1 MNEWEFCLYV
11 HIYYVHAVPMGL
23 KEVAASSGVNDVS
36 GIVWVL
42 EIKPWSYVQ
51 QVLLTKEPCLWPNFT
66 LLSE

>member
-1 MNEWEFCLYV
+1 
-11 HIYYVHAVPMGL
+11 MGL